1 MSIDRAG
8 RLLPGPSS
16 VMMNRETSQRRTGEP
31 SMSSE
36 RSKDMGW
43 PLALI
48 VLGLLLMG
56 VGFLTYRLK
65 RMAER

>member
-1 MSIDRAG
+1 MLDRQT
-8 RLLPGPSS
+8 LKSC
-16 VMMNRETSQRRTGEP
+16 TGEP